1 MPEPRRQL
9 SLFPEHER
17 VGPAELA
24 PGLGRLRAA
33 LPRRLRLGTSS
44 WSFPGWAGLVWDR
57 AHGAERLSREGLGA
71 YSQHP
76 LLRAVGLDRSYYA
89 PLPVPALAALA
100 AQVPDDFRFVVK
112 AHEACTLA
120 RFPHGPRGGPQPGAP
135 NPRFL
140 DAGYASEAVVGPF
153 VEGLGPKAGVLVF
166 QFPPQATGAA
176 GEGDAFA
183 ERLHRFLTALPRG
196 PCYAVELRTAAWLG
210 GGYADA
216 LADAGAVHCLNV
228 HPSMPDLAEQ
238 SRVAA
243 AALGGPCV
251 VRWMLRSGATYE
263 AARERYRPF
272 DRLVD
277 EDLPTRAAVADLCL
291 AAAARRADAYV
302 IANNKAEG
310 SAPLTLLRLAEAL
323 AAARGQRARAASR

>member
-1 MPEPRRQL
+1 VPLERRRQL

-24 PGLGRLRAA
+24 PDAARLRSK
-33 LPRRLRLGTSS
+33 LPSRLRLGTSS

-57 AHGAERLSREGLGA
+57 PHSEERLARDGLPA
-71 YSQHP
+71 YARHP
-76 LLRAVGLDRSYYA
+76 LLRAVGLDRGYYA
-89 PLPVPALAALA
+89 PLSAHALAAYA

-120 RFPHGPRGGPQPGAP
+120 RFPRGPRGGPTPGAP

-140 DAGYASEAVVGPF
+140 DAAYASEVVVAPY
-153 VEGLGPKAGVLVF
+153 VEGLGEKGGALVF
-166 QFPPQATGAA
+166 QFPPQAPGALA
-176 GEGDAFA
+176 SPDAFA
-183 ERLHRFLTALPRG
+183 ERLHRFLAALPPG
-196 PCYAVELRTAAWLG
+196 PAYAVEIRSAGWLTERYAA
-210 GGYADA
+210 A
-216 LADAGAVHCLNV
+216 LADAGAVHCLTI
-228 HPSMPDLAEQ
+228 HPTMPDLPTQ
-238 SRVAA
+238 IRVAH

-251 VRWMLRSGATYE
+251 VRWMLRSGASYE

-277 EDLPTRAAVADLCL
+277 EDPATRSDVAALCL
-291 AAAARRADAYV
+291 AAAERRLASYV

-310 SAPLTLLRLAEAL
+310 SAPLTLVRLAEEL
-323 AAARGQRARAASR
+323 AAARAEAAARRA